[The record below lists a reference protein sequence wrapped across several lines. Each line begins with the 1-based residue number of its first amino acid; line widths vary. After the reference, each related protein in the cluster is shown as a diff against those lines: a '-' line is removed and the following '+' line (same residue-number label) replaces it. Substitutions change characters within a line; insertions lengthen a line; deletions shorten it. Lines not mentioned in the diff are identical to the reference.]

1 MMRRTMKKASVRV
14 FVILTVMV
22 MALVIA
28 MIGNGSNQVYA
39 ATNIGAGGSSFAD
52 ATQLSLGKVYKGTAM
67 LPSDGTRY
75 YKFKTTGNKNVS
87 YKIWGQNYCTENDSR
102 YIFVHIYDGN
112 GEELGG
118 DPFSFTLHPDGKPN
132 TIKFTDLKRNTT
144 YYLGIVCSCN
154 WGRQD
159 FALKISQVVPKPAKV
174 TLKSVKAGKKKLTVK
189 FNAVPYATKYQVKY
203 KKKGSSKWKTKTT
216 TKTKITLKKLKK
228 GKKYQ
233 VKVRAIR
240 VASGK
245 SYYGK
250 YSKKV
255 TKKVK

>member
-1 MMRRTMKKASVRV
+1 MRRTMKKAGVRV

-39 ATNIGAGGSSFAD
+39 ATDMGSGGASFTD
-52 ATQLSLGKVYKGTAM
+52 ATPISLGVTYSGTAVKRTDS
-67 LPSDGTRY
+67 PRY
-75 YKFKTTGNKNVS
+75 YKFTTTGNKHVS
-87 YKIWGQNYCTENDSR
+87 YKFWGINYTPNEWTSGISFR
-102 YIFVHIYDGN
+102 MYDGDGN
-112 GEELGG
+112 ELDDNYFNTPWGG
-118 DPFSFTLHPDGKPN
+118 TPKTLTLSDV
-132 TIKFTDLKRNTT
+132 KRSTT
-144 YYLGIVCSCN
+144 YYLSIISQENEPEGT
-154 WGRQD
+154 D
-159 FALKISQVVPKPAKV
+159 FAFRISQVVPKPAKV